1 MVHVAFVL
9 ATFNEIKKKLL
20 ITNPMLDRFFNPG
33 SIAVVGASSREGKVG
48 NTLLKN
54 LRVFQDNSRGQTG
67 EKARRLYAVNPKC
80 ERILDI
86 ACYPSV
92 TEIKEQVDL
101 AVIAVPAATVP
112 EILEQCGE
120 KGIRNV
126 VVISAGFKEVGR
138 EGAVLESE
146 LARISEKYRVNL
158 VGPNCVGIINTHAN
172 LNATFGKVTPVK
184 GAIAFLSQS
193 GAFALAVIDWAVVA
207 NMGFSKLVSLGNKTV
222 LDECDFL
229 EYLATDDDTDVVTLY
244 LEDVRDGRRFMEVVR
259 RVSRTKPVVVMK
271 SGKTEAGARAAS
283 SHTGS
288 IAGSVAAYRTAFRQA
303 GVVEANSIEDLF
315 DFSRILSRVRHVDG
329 GIAIVTNSGGPGV
342 MAADAIEELGLTLA
356 SFERATIEKLHALQ
370 LANFYNPVDVRGDA
384 DSGKFGNALGI
395 VAEDERVG
403 AIIAILSP
411 TAPIDFETAGNY
423 VLELNAKKP
432 IVPVFMS
439 GTAVT
444 NTLERFKKRRIT
456 NYFDPVRAVNAL
468 HAVNEYSK
476 SREKV
481 YAPPPHYDVDKNAFE
496 LLCTRIDR
504 EEARLSIGVEGF
516 EMLETYGIP
525 VSPYGKAETAEA
537 ALEIADR
544 IGYPVAMKVIS
555 PDIVHKTDVGCVKLG
570 LMREEVERSF
580 FEIVHRAER
589 YTSARRIDGVLV
601 QQMVEGGREVIVG
614 MKRDMHFGPLLM
626 FGLGGIYVEVF
637 KDVSFGIAPLSK
649 VDALEMI
656 KTVKAYRLL
665 RGTRGEPMSD
675 IDSLLDVLLRFSQ
688 LSTECPEILEADLNP
703 IKVFEQGKGCCV
715 IDVKLIRGDGGG

>member
-1 MVHVAFVL
+1 
-9 ATFNEIKKKLL
+9 
-20 ITNPMLDRFFNPG
+20 MLDRFFNPG
-33 SIAVVGASSREGKVG
+33 SVAVIGASQKEGKIG
-48 NTLLKN
+48 HTLLKN
-54 LRVFQDNSRGQTG
+54 LRAVPDSAERRESG
-67 EKARRLYAVNPKC
+67 EKARRLYAVNPNYTQ
-80 ERILDI
+80 IFNLP
-86 ACYPSV
+86 CYPSIIQI
-92 TEIKEQVDL
+92 EDQIDL

-112 EILEQCGE
+112 EVLEQCGA
-120 KGIRNV
+120 KGVRDV
-126 VVISAGFKEVGR
+126 VVISAGFKEAGR

-146 LARISEKYRVNL
+146 LVRISEKYHMNL
-158 VGPNCVGIINTHAN
+158 AGPNCLGIINTHAN
-172 LNATFGKVTPVK
+172 LNATFGTATPAK
-184 GAIAFLSQS
+184 GTIAFLSQS
-193 GAFALAVIDWAVVA
+193 GAFALAVIDWAVMA
-207 NMGFSKLVSLGNKTV
+207 SMGFSKLVSLGNKAV

-229 EYLATDDDTDVVTLY
+229 EYLATDDDTKMIALY

-259 RVSRTKPVVVMK
+259 RVSRAKPVVVMK
-271 SGKTEAGARAAS
+271 SGKTEAGAKAAS

-288 IAGSVAAYRTAFRQA
+288 IAGSVAAYQTAFRQA
-303 GVVEANSIEDLF
+303 GVVEANSIEELF
-315 DFSRILSRVRHVDG
+315 DFSRILSRVRHLDG
-329 GIAIVTNSGGPGV
+329 GIAVVTNSGGPGV
-342 MAADAIEELGLTLA
+342 MAADAIEECKLKLA
-356 SFERATIEKLHALQ
+356 SFERATIEELHALQ

-384 DSGKFGNALGI
+384 DSDKFGRALGI
-395 VAEDERVG
+395 VAADKNVG
-403 AIIAILSP
+403 GIIAILSP
-411 TAPIDFETAGNY
+411 TASIGFETAGDY
-423 VLELNAKKP
+423 VLEVNDHKP

-444 NTLERFKKRRIT
+444 KTVERFKKHGIA

-468 HAVNEYSK
+468 RAVSEYSK

-481 YAPPPHYDVDKNAFE
+481 PPPHYEVDRNAFE
-496 LLCTRIDR
+496 RLFTRIDR
-504 EEARLSIGVEGF
+504 EGARVSIGVEGF
-516 EMLETYGIP
+516 EMLEAYGIP

-544 IGYPVAMKVIS
+544 IGYPVAMKILS

-570 LMREEVERSF
+570 VMREEVEQSF
-580 FEIVHRAER
+580 FELVHRAER

-649 VDALEMI
+649 VDAQEMLE
-656 KTVKAYRLL
+656 TVKAYRIL

-688 LSTECPEILEADLNP
+688 LTTECPEIIEADLNP

-715 IDVKLIRGDGGG
+715 VDVKVIRGYGDGGR